1 MHRKN
6 IETQSLSLRSCIYT
20 PMNILNYFL
29 CPSTVSKPTHKTRP
43 NIDVFVPL
51 YDHLSPLVY
60 HYEIA
65 KTQFSE
71 SAIGK

>member
-29 CPSTVSKPTHKTRP
+29 CPSTVLTPTHKIRP
-43 NIDVFVPL
+43 NIHEFVSPSDPL
-51 YDHLSPLVY
+51 LPLVY
-60 HYEIA
+60 HYEKA
-65 KTQFSE
+65 KTRFLVVE
-71 SAIGK
+71 VEK